1 MPPHSE
7 AQVSDT
13 GRLLDDYFTEQE
25 WADELDVTLRTVR
38 NWRALGKGP
47 PITRIG
53 IRIFI
58 ARPDGKEWLKRQR
71 VEPT

>member
-1 MPPHSE
+1 MAPSNE
-7 AQVSDT
+7 ALASDT
-13 GRLLDDYFTEQE
+13 GRLLDDFFTEQQ

-53 IRIFI
+53 TRIFI

-71 VEPT
+71 VEST